1 MTKQELFNSFLN
13 DLVEILNHTPDKNER
28 RYWHQLFGTVVNGE
42 MSKYDNQSHVY
53 LISAW
58 LKGYERGA
66 KA

>member
-1 MTKQELFNSFLN
+1 MSKQELFNLFLI
-13 DLVEILNHTPDKNER
+13 DLIEMLNHTPDKNER

-58 LKGYERGA
+58 LKGYERGV

>member
-1 MTKQELFNSFLN
+1 MSKQELFNSFLN

-42 MSKYDNQSHVY
+42 MSKYDNQSHVH

-58 LKGYERGA
+58 LKGYERGV